1 MMADEKQIEL
11 LKRITTD
18 APELREVRDFL
29 ERLRGERKAM
39 APLSIAELKKI
50 RDEFG
55 DFRCDVYTA
64 LRRDPFGIVEDAVK
78 GAEIGYDATNE
89 LIKGMEGQNAC

>member
-1 MMADEKQIEL
+1 MMTDEEQIEL
-11 LKRITTD
+11 LKKIIKD
-18 APELREVRDFL
+18 KPELREVRDFL
-29 ERLRGERKAM
+29 ERLHGERKGT

-64 LRRDPFGIVEDAVK
+64 LRRDHFGTVEDAVRD
-78 GAEIGYDATNE
+78 AEIGYDATNE
-89 LIKGMEGQNAC
+89 LIKKMEGQNAC